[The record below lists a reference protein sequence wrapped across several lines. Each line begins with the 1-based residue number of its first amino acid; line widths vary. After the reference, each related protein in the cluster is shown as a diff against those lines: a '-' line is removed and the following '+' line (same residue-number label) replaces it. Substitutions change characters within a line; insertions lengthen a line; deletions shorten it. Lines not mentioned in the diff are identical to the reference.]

1 MKLLAE
7 ELDINKIGCLAHIIN
22 LMVRKAFDCFGKIK
36 NTNQAT
42 DELYLSTEEDQEEE
56 EEDFENN
63 RENPYAS
70 SKDNLEVLNNLF
82 HDIRKIVGLINSST
96 CILDQLMALQ
106 MDNKLVPIQD
116 VVTRWNSLYLMIERF
131 IILFDKIKV
140 VLNRT
145 TQQKYEIHRTRI
157 NLMSREV
164 ILLLKACV
172 SVLKPFYKVTVI
184 LSGQKYTTVSIVL
197 HSCYYLRWKLLQ
209 EQTESVAKSLQKKLS
224 ASFNFYVDKYEIF
237 TNNFLCSATYFNP
250 EYRDMKFCETAEKKR
265 VQKAAELYM
274 LEYFKKAGT
283 TENQYT
289 NSTESDESGESD
301 DSFKQKTPRSKVT
314 TAELSSKCFLEM
326 SKTDSTLTVD
336 KFWCAHERQFP
347 NLSKFV
353 RMVLSPPATSVPSER
368 VFSGASNQIW
378 ARRNRLAAASVEKL
392 MFLLNNLNDDI
403 SLLNLSE

>member
-1 MKLLAE
+1 M
-7 ELDINKIGCLAHIIN
+7 
-22 LMVRKAFDCFGKIK
+22 
-36 NTNQAT
+36 
-42 DELYLSTEEDQEEE
+42 
-56 EEDFENN
+56 
-63 RENPYAS
+63 
-70 SKDNLEVLNNLF
+70 
-82 HDIRKIVGLINSST
+82 
-96 CILDQLMALQ
+96 
-106 MDNKLVPIQD
+106 IQ
-116 VVTRWNSLYLMIERF
+116 RF

-145 TQQKYEIHRTRI
+145 TQQKYEIYRTRI

-184 LSGQKYTTVSIVL
+184 LSGQKYTTVSVVL

-209 EQTESVAKSLQKKLS
+209 EQTESVANSLQKKLS

-250 EYRDMKFCETAEKKR
+250 EYRDMNFCETAEKKR

-326 SKTDSTLTVD
+326 LKTEFELYSKTVSTLTVD

-347 NLSKFV
+347 NLRKFV
-353 RMVLSPPATSVPSER
+353 RMVLSPPATSVPSKR